1 MHPLFEKEK
10 STPWTSTKIRTN
22 VFTHREWEVSWPS
35 NRDDFSIGAEQ
46 SLSTV
51 AALAWSP
58 QGLGKNRRCVL
69 AVLTSNLVLSL
80 YEADGQRRTWS
91 RVAIV
96 NDAIEA
102 YFSVEEKKS
111 KMQKDG
117 DFLTANL
124 LRKSRIRAFTW
135 CEPLKNSDGG
145 GHAASGSMRW
155 GEQVLA
161 VATDYNDVVL
171 VQVKRDDVSS
181 VDKSVYSFNVVS
193 HLELDQQAKKYPM
206 TPGPSLWADAMEQKA
221 RILHVACGPW
231 RRFEDG
237 FGAMIAVVH
246 GSRLQLV
253 SIQANTVAGKNGERI
268 VEAQMSHTPEKWLSG
283 SSGLDRINFTG
294 PLRWIPSV
302 CVLRYNI

>member
-22 VFTHREWEVSWPS
+22 VFTHREWEMTWPS

-46 SLSTV
+46 SLSSV
-51 AALAWSP
+51 VALAWSP
-58 QGLGKNRRCVL
+58 QGLGKHRRCVL

-96 NDAIEA
+96 NDAVEA
-102 YFSVEEKKS
+102 YFRVAVKKKKKKGKEEEEEA
-111 KMQKDG
+111 G
-117 DFLTANL
+117 NL
-124 LRKSRIRAFTW
+124 LRKGRVRAFAW
-135 CEPLKNSDGG
+135 CSPLKSSEEDG
-145 GHAASGSMRW
+145 W

-161 VATDYNDVVL
+161 VATDDSDVVL
-171 VQVKRDDVSS
+171 VHVRRDGVAS
-181 VDKSVYSFNVVS
+181 VDRSVYSFQVIS
-193 HLELDQQAKKYPM
+193 HLALDKHAKHYPM
-206 TPGPSLWADAMEQKA
+206 TPGPSLWAEALEQKA

-231 RRFEDG
+231 KRTASSTDG
-237 FGAMIAVVH
+237 FGAMIAAVY

-253 SIQANTVAGKNGERI
+253 NIQASIVAAEDGGDNA
-268 VEAQMSHTPEKWLSG
+268 VTAQMSHTPDEWLSG
-283 SSGLDRINFTG
+283 SNNLDRVNFTG

-302 CVLRYNI
+302 CILL